1 MLDINNNLNKP
12 YTDDNTIAAISTPLG
27 VGGIGVIRVSGKNSK
42 QIVDKIF
49 VSHKKAKLTDMKP
62 YTATYGFIMDG
73 DQKVDDVVVLVF
85 CSPHSYTGEDVVE
98 ISCHG
103 GMYTTKKIL
112 QLVLNAGAV
121 LALPGEFTKRAFL
134 NNKLTL
140 TQAEAVMDIIG
151 AKSKQSARIAI
162 SSLDGALYKKIKSI
176 LDVLVEYIAHLSVW
190 ADYPEEDIPQL
201 DKNKLKTVLDESIV
215 KLQSLI
221 DMYDTGKVLREGINT
236 VIIGRPNVGKSTLM
250 NLLSGYERSIVTK
263 IPGTTRDIV
272 QESVMVADI
281 MLILSDT
288 AGLRK
293 SDDIIENIGVQ
304 KAHDKLKSSDLALA
318 VFDYSETLSNED
330 FNLIKKLKDIP
341 CIAII
346 NKTDLDK
353 KIDDDYIKRYIS
365 NVVYISA
372 SNGEGIK
379 SFEDAL
385 KKVTCTDNIDPSFVM
400 LANERQKQACDKA
413 LKYLKEAV
421 NVFEIGLTLDAV
433 TVSIECAV
441 EALLELTGE
450 RVSDVVVDEIFSKFC
465 VGK

>member
-1 MLDINNNLNKP
+1 MLDINNNLNNSYP
-12 YTDDNTIAAISTPLG
+12 DNNTIAAISTPLG

-42 QIVDKIF
+42 QIVDEIF
-49 VSHKKAKLTDMKP
+49 VSTKRVKLIDMKP
-62 YTATYGFIMDG
+62 YTAAYGFIMEDN
-73 DQKVDDVVVLVF
+73 QKVDDVVVLVF

-112 QLVLNAGAV
+112 QLVLNAGAT

-134 NNKLTL
+134 NNKITL

-162 SSLDGALYKKIKSI
+162 SALDGELYKQIKSI
-176 LDVLVEYIAHLSVW
+176 LDILVEYIAHLSVW

-201 DKNKLKTVLDESIV
+201 DKNKLKTVLNDSII

-221 DMYDTGKVLREGINT
+221 DSYNAGKVIREGINT

-250 NLLSGYERSIVTK
+250 NILSGYERSIVTK

-272 QESVMVADI
+272 QESVMISDI
-281 MLILSDT
+281 MLVLSDT

-293 SDDIIENIGVQ
+293 SDDIIENIGIQ
-304 KAHDKLKSSDLALA
+304 KAYNKLNSSDLALA
-318 VFDYSETLSNED
+318 VFDYSEELSDED
-330 FNLIKKLKDIP
+330 FNLIKKLKNIP

-346 NKTDLDK
+346 NKTDLNK
-353 KIDDDYIKRYIS
+353 KINDDYIKKYIS

-372 SNGEGIK
+372 SNGEGLEN
-379 SFEDAL
+379 FENAL

-400 LANERQKQACDKA
+400 LANERQRQACNKA
-413 LKYLKEAV
+413 LKYLKEATD
-421 NVFEIGLTLDAV
+421 VFEIGLTLDAV
-433 TVSIECAV
+433 TVSLECAV